1 MDAFNEK
8 LYPRLSS
15 FHERGP
21 EVSRFRQILN
31 LLGCLIVLP
40 IYSVITGYA
49 RHPLTLDILLTI
61 FSAEF
66 NRFMNEGRRQ
76 KLHEPQ
82 EKTQDLEKAR
92 ISASDMNQGA
102 ECMATIVGYREDP
115 ALFARALES
124 YKNIPECRLVL
135 VGVDG
140 DDVPDMEMIRV
151 FQQVREEKNL
161 NQIKFFMLMDNRFS
175 QIIRRS
181 FILTSLLERSPCTL
195 MRRLRPSMATRGPL
209 RPTWKLLSFT
219 VASLREK
226 FWLSMTS
233 SSVKLTELQNCVS
246 TSRICTK
253 RALCSLHSF
262 FLLSFLRC

>member
-1 MDAFNEK
+1 MDSFSEK

-76 KLHEPQ
+76 KLQDPPQ
-82 EKTQDLEKAR
+82 KDQDLEKAS
-92 ISASDMNQGA
+92 ILSPKLNEGA

-115 ALFARALES
+115 ELFARALES

-151 FQQVREEKNL
+151 FQQVSRKINETGTSILINY
-161 NQIKFFMLMDNRFS
+161 RSS
-175 QIIRRS
+175 QKIQRS
-181 FILTSLLERSPCTL
+181 FTLTSPLERSPCILT
-195 MRRLRPSMATRGPL
+195 RRHPPSMEIRGPR
-209 RPTWKLLSFT
+209 RPTWKLLSLIA
-219 VASLREK
+219 VNLPEKSSQSMISSLAN
-226 FWLSMTS
+226 MA
-233 SSVKLTELQNCVS
+233 V
-246 TSRICTK
+246 
-253 RALCSLHSF
+253 
-262 FLLSFLRC
+262 